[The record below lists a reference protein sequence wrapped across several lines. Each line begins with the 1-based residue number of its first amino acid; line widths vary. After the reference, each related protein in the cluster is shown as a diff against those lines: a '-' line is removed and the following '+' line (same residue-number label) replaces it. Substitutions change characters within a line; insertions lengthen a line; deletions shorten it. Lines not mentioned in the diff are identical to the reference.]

1 MIRFN
6 IIETTGS
13 ELGYLDGTP
22 DTVSFKRRNKQY
34 FWAKMEMGRSTEFQ
48 VPATDHNRILLG
60 FGNDPEEYGEIFR
73 YPLRAQMQTSGNA
86 ITGNLAVTEF
96 SGGMFKCVFYYET
109 DPNLEKINGVRLA
122 DLYCSFKPIEWDTD
136 VVPYDADDVA
146 VPTVPLA
153 LVKYRNNWSES
164 PTPGLQWWYA
174 PSVSVK
180 LYVEDLLD
188 NLGIP
193 YSINIPDRYRFIT
206 GSMRGG
212 AQVAGNIAKTG
223 MTAGTIDASLSAFFE
238 FNQAATLAHRNAL
251 IGWTHNSCWSIRCK
265 QDVTLTFPGNFPA
278 SYELISVKGN
288 NIEFVTD
295 RYLDAFGWHG
305 QPLAGR
311 TVNLAQGTEFFI
323 VQEEG
328 YPYDNSYVRGWENDV
343 SPYSF
348 SFIVARD
355 GDIALGEVWQIQNNA
370 PDMTLVEFLRS
381 IALLTGQEMWWDET
395 LGLCLGPQDVGQ
407 TRISIEDVA
416 AVDSVSR
423 SVKDWGNGR
432 SVVIRFDSEDYVT
445 LPLVDRYTIDNFNLE
460 GEEEHVIKFSE
471 GNPYSDGSGD
481 VYLEDVSINGT
492 EVKMTAKRPT
502 LAISGNG
509 EYLDRVKLYGFD
521 ANATIANA
529 STAVVVRVLLDL
541 DDFLRMEKDAF
552 LVWKGVGYVWTSMTW
567 SGGIATITLQKYT

>member
-6 IIETTGS
+6 IIATTGT

-22 DTVSFKRRNKQY
+22 DSVSFKRRNKQF

-60 FGNDPEEYGEIFR
+60 FGNDPEEYGEVFR

-109 DPNLEKINGVRLA
+109 SPDLEKINGVRLA
-122 DLYCSFKPIEWDTD
+122 DLYCSFKPIGWDTD

-153 LVKYRNNWSES
+153 IVKYRNNWSES

-238 FNQAATLAHRNAL
+238 FNQAAQLHYDSPTPLDEQ
-251 IGWTHNSCWSIRCK
+251 WVPCWSIRCK
-265 QDVTLTFPGNFPA
+265 QDIQMTFPGNF
-278 SYELISVKGN
+278 SDDYMIIRVVGN
-288 NIEFVTD
+288 RIVVLGG
-295 RYLDAFGWHG
+295 RYYMFGTWYG
-305 QPLAGR
+305 EPLAGR
-311 TVNLAQGTEFFI
+311 TVNLPQGTEFFI
-323 VQEEG
+323 VDSSNG
-328 YPYDNSYVRGWENDV
+328 SVSYGWTEDA
-343 SPYSF
+343 SPFNY
-348 SFIVARD
+348 SFIVSRD

-381 IALLTGQEMWWDET
+381 IALLTGEELWWDDT

-407 TRISIEDVA
+407 TRISIDDVA

-423 SVKDWGNGR
+423 CVKDWGNGR
-432 SVVIRFDSEDYVT
+432 SVVIHFDSEDYVT
-445 LPLVDRYTIDNFNLE
+445 IPLVDRYTIDNFNLE
-460 GEEEHVIKFSE
+460 GEEAHVIKFSE

-502 LAISGNG
+502 IAISGNG
-509 EYLDRVKLYGFD
+509 EYLDRVKLFGFD

-529 STAVVVRVLLDL
+529 STAVVVRILLDL

>member
-6 IIETTGS
+6 IIATTGT

-22 DTVSFKRRNKQY
+22 DSVSFKRRNKQF

-60 FGNDPEEYGEIFR
+60 FGNDPEEYGEVFR

-109 DPNLEKINGVRLA
+109 DPNLEKINNVKLA
-122 DLYCSFKPIEWDTD
+122 DLYCSFKPIKWDTD

-146 VPTVPLA
+146 VPNVPLA

-212 AQVAGNIAKTG
+212 TQVAGNIAKTG
-223 MTAGTIDASLSAFFE
+223 MTAGTIDASLSNFFE
-238 FNQAATLAHRNAL
+238 FNQAATIYYDSPAPFDAQRVP
-251 IGWTHNSCWSIRCK
+251 CWSIRCK
-265 QDVTLTFPGNFPA
+265 QDTQMTIPGNFPQN
-278 SYELISVKGN
+278 YMIVRSVG
-288 NIEFVTD
+288 D
-295 RYLDAFGWHG
+295 RYEPLGDRYYIFGEWHG
-305 QPLAGR
+305 EPLGGR
-311 TVNLAQGTEFFI
+311 TINMPQGTEFFI
-323 VQEEG
+323 VDG
-328 YPYDNSYVRGWENDV
+328 TATPDVRFGWTEDV
-343 SPYSF
+343 SPFSY
-348 SFIVARD
+348 SFIVSRD
-355 GDIALGEVWQIQNNA
+355 GDIALGERWAIQNNA

-381 IALLTGQEMWWDET
+381 IALLTGEEMWWDDT

-407 TRISIEDVA
+407 TRISIDDVA
-416 AVDSVSR
+416 AVDSVAR
-423 SVKDWGNGR
+423 CVKDWGNGR
-432 SVVIRFDSEDYVT
+432 SVVIHFDSEDYVT

-502 LAISGNG
+502 LAISGIG
-509 EYLDRVKLYGFD
+509 EYLYRVKLYGFD

-541 DDFLRMEKDAF
+541 DDFLRMDKAAF